1 MLSLLGG
8 GLPPIFEDAFAKE
21 KAQECKPN
29 VDEQKEAKKLQQRFQ
44 FNSKRALG
52 GLCESSGKALGRL
65 WRRSDMKIG
74 FQMRPRPLLTF
85 RSRF

>member
-1 MLSLLGG
+1 MFSLLGG

-44 FNSKRALG
+44 LILR
-52 GLCESSGKALGRL
+52 GLWEGFSKALGRL
-65 WRRSDMKIG
+65 WDGCGGVLI
-74 FQMRPRPLLTF
+74 
-85 RSRF
+85 

>member
-44 FNSKRALG
+44 LILRGLWEGFSKT
-52 GLCESSGKALGRL
+52 LGRL
-65 WRRSDMKIG
+65 WDGCGGVLI
-74 FQMRPRPLLTF
+74 
-85 RSRF
+85 